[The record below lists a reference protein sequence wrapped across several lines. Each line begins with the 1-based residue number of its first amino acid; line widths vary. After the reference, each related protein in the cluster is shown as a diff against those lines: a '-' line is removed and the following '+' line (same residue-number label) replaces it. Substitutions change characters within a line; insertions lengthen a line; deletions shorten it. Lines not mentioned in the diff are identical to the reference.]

1 MDKDTAE
8 GETGAHQGGRKRG
21 GHPTGQKEEI
31 GDSKRKMMR
40 PVKENGGQSKTLRIR
55 RTQTPKSFQGS
66 CPSLFQPA
74 RTLFPL
80 LPFSRHLGHFHLKV
94 CVLPVTL
101 LSHVCTSMVKF
112 LKDSV
117 AYISICALKAHSVC
131 VCAQLLPYNCFS
143 LCLT

>member
-8 GETGAHQGGRKRG
+8 GETGAHQGGRTRG

-74 RTLFPL
+74 RTLLPL

-117 AYISICALKAHSVC
+117 AYISICALKAHSDC
-131 VCAQLLPYNCFS
+131 VCAQ
-143 LCLT
+143 